1 MKTFCFWMT
10 DRQWRWDIDKIR
22 QSRMPTTVV
31 ALFSSKIRKLPPDL
45 IDLLEYCACMGN
57 TFSPAELAAIREM
70 TLLETFEMLK
80 PALGQGLLMENK
92 NQLQFIHD
100 KVQEA
105 TLVRHTATERR
116 RQIHWQVGNHLLAAD
131 SRGRGPRK
139 AGEPVHHCLP
149 PQPGPGRRPGRR
161 GTAYFLSDLN
171 YHAGNKA
178 LDSLA
183 TEAANEY
190 FSLSRELL
198 PDDCWEDGHYE
209 RTFRIFQKAAKTELM
224 CGNYGEFRKAAHRAA
239 RPRQDR
245 SGQGGMPGRTDDI
258 AVIHRQFHQGHRDG
272 QPGSGLF
279 RQGHPG
285 RPGGGRRAKEKS

>member
-1 MKTFCFWMT
+1 
-10 DRQWRWDIDKIR
+10 
-22 QSRMPTTVV
+22 
-31 ALFSSKIRKLPPDL
+31 
-45 IDLLEYCACMGN
+45 
-57 TFSPAELAAIREM
+57 
-70 TLLETFEMLK
+70 MLK

-105 TLVRHTATERR
+105 ALSA
-116 RQIHWQVGNHLLAAD
+116 I
-131 SRGRGPRK
+131 
-139 AGEPVHHCLP
+139 
-149 PQPGPGRRPGRR
+149 PG
-161 GTAYFLSDLN
+161 GTAPPDPLAGRQPPPRPRFRRARTSRSSRTCSPSSPTSIWGGKSDRMPRTAYLLSDLN

-198 PDDCWEDGHYE
+198 PDDCWEDSHYE

-224 CGNYGEFRKAAHRAA
+224 CGNYGESERLLDRAA
-239 RPRQDR
+239 RPCQDR
-245 SGQGGMPGRTDDI
+245 PGQGGMPGRTDDL
-258 AVIHRQFHQGHRDG
+258 AVIHRQLHQGHRDG

-285 RPGGGRRAKEKS
+285 GPGGGRSAEGRS